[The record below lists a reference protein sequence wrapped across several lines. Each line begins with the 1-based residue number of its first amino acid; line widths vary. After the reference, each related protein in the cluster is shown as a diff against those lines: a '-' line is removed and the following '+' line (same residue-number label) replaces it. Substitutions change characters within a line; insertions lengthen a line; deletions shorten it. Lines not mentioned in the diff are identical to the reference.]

1 MWNQLMARLAVAV
14 AHAKDEEG
22 QTLVEYSLIIA
33 LVSVALILALG
44 ALTGSIAGVFTF
56 VGDTLDGVTP

>member
-1 MWNQLMARLAVAV
+1 MWNELMARLTVAV

-44 ALTGSIAGVFTF
+44 ALAGDIGGIF
-56 VGDTLDGVTP
+56 GEIGAALDGAIP